1 MLNVGTNSNILLEH
15 FATQVK
21 CNPQALHQHL
31 CFHLFVQ
38 MQEYTEL
45 FLHFTSLYGASF
57 RHRVEVSTVSSSM
70 RVWARD
76 KEKVHR
82 RKTEGVNE

>member
-1 MLNVGTNSNILLEH
+1 MGTNGYIFLEH

-31 CFHLFVQ
+31 FFHLFVQ

-45 FLHFTSLYGASF
+45 SLHFTSLYGFSF
-57 RHRVEVSTVSSSM
+57 RHRVEVSVVSSSM